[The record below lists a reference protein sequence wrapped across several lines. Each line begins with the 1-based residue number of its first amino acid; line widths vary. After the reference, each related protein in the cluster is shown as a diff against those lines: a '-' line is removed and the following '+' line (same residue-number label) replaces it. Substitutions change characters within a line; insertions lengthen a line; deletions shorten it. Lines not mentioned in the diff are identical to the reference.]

1 MKYKVGDII
10 EFPVV
15 DKITPNFRGATAQ
28 ILKVNEGTQYL
39 IETTFLDGTKRT
51 HLDSCN
57 ISNLKKNSNESQWR
71 KLTKEIK

>member
-1 MKYKVGDII
+1 MKYKVGDIK

-39 IETTFLDGTKRT
+39 IETTFLDGIKRT
-51 HLDSCN
+51 HLDSCD
-57 ISNLKKNSNESQWR
+57 ISNLKKTQMNRNGANS
-71 KLTKEIK
+71 